1 MTMCSVLSLSAHK
14 NRYDLNKTQKS
25 ALLQFFL
32 CYNVAKADALLFF
45 TCSYSNMR
53 SYVISV
59 HDQDKENCLK
69 HMCQVFKC
77 LYSCLFYM
85 VLKKHFQEKL
95 QFYDLTNE

>member
-1 MTMCSVLSLSAHK
+1 MDSS
-14 NRYDLNKTQKS
+14 NG
-25 ALLQFFL
+25 F
-32 CYNVAKADALLFF
+32 LFF
-45 TCSYSNMR
+45 MYSK
-53 SYVISV
+53 SV

-95 QFYDLTNE
+95 QFNGLSNE